1 MYSDG
6 ARPEWGWLLISWLG
20 SVGFYL
26 HPFPGLLLLL
36 LISSSLFLILR
47 VNNAADFTNSLC
59 SLSPALQG
67 LICGKASAVMS
78 EPSSRMPLPSSLLPS
93 TPCCPSHLLPPKLE
107 VPQAPLGC
115 PEPLARRSIRGGIF
129 LFLSPTICFGF
140 ELLLVFHFQ
149 EIPLFYIEE
158 L

>member
-1 MYSDG
+1 MRLATDFFCL
-6 ARPEWGWLLISWLG
+6 R
-20 SVGFYL
+20 
-26 HPFPGLLLLL
+26 PFPRLLSLL
-36 LISSSLFLILR
+36 LISSSPFLILK

-78 EPSSRMPLPSSLLPS
+78 EPSSGMPLPSPLLAS

-115 PEPLARRSIRGGIF
+115 PKPLARRSIRGGIF

-140 ELLLVFHFQ
+140 ELLLVFHFSGNTF
-149 EIPLFYIEE
+149 ILHRRT
-158 L
+158 LT

>member
-6 ARPEWGWLLISWLG
+6 ARPEWGWLLMSWLS
-20 SVGFYL
+20 SVAFCL
-26 HPFPGLLLLL
+26 HPFSLLLLLL

-67 LICGKASAVMS
+67 LICGKAPALTS
-78 EPSSRMPLPSSLLPS
+78 ELSSGMPLPSPLLPS
-93 TPCCPSHLLPPKLE
+93 TPSYPSLLLLPKLE

-115 PEPLARRSIRGGIF
+115 PTPLTRRSISSGIF

-140 ELLLVFHFQ
+140 ELFLVFHFQ